1 MSDDETWFQINF
13 ILKPVIQP
21 SGASKPL
28 GGSCND
34 LPQGLPFASLSVIH
48 GLQEKL
54 LMFLQVPQ
62 QVSLGSLVCL

>member
-13 ILKPVIQP
+13 ILKPVIQ
-21 SGASKPL
+21 ASSARKHL

-34 LPQGLPFASLSVIH
+34 LPQGLLLTSFCVTH
-48 GLQEKL
+48 GLRRTL

-62 QVSLGSLVCL
+62 QVSLGGSACL

>member
-13 ILKPVIQP
+13 ILKPVIQ
-21 SGASKPL
+21 ASSARKHL

-34 LPQGLPFASLSVIH
+34 LPH
-48 GLQEKL
+48 GLSFTRLCVTHGLRRKL

-62 QVSLGSLVCL
+62 QVSLGGSA